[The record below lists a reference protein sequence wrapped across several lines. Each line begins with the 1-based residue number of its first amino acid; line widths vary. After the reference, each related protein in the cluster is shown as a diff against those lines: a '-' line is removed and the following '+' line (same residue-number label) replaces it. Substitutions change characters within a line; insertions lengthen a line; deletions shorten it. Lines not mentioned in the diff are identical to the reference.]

1 MLRRTMILSVLLSCF
16 IFTSSY
22 NFMPK
27 SKQIY
32 YEKNNWDFV
41 ENYFIG
47 DVNNTKSNYDLIPK
61 AIFAAPY
68 VAGSYFFLKESLD
81 KGSWY
86 WELLGGFAIVGVV
99 IWPIMYLFYIKSDDL
114 VYNKSLKDKI
124 FKALKIFLN
133 NYDPDLNSSL
143 KVNFKKF
150 MPKEFHEV
158 FDDMYCEYKKN
169 GDTSLKDVLSI
180 VYNIRSK
187 ARTNYTVTISN

>member
-1 MLRRTMILSVLLSCF
+1 M
-16 IFTSSY
+16 
-22 NFMPK
+22 
-27 SKQIY
+27 
-32 YEKNNWDFV
+32 D
-41 ENYFIG
+41 NYFIG

-68 VAGSYFFLKESLD
+68 VAGLYFFLKESLD